1 MWVKSEA
8 KRWGSCRALGERAP
22 EIYNWDSGVGVG
34 CWAVSWLWSKNTT
47 GAPSSGT
54 GWVCWWSSLSTN
66 HWTLAGSGFAFFFS
80 MIFRLKR
87 NPTILF
93 FFFKVLLS
101 AFKGNFS
108 DHNICSLSKLEYA
121 QKPNS
126 CFYHPNTIPYWG
138 LTYLLGFFACV
149 YLIWY

>member
-93 FFFKVLLS
+93 FFLRFYSLHLKVIFLIIIFVHFQNS
-101 AFKGNFS
+101 NMPK
-108 DHNICSLSKLEYA
+108 SLVHVSITQIQFLIGVW
-121 QKPNS
+121 
-126 CFYHPNTIPYWG
+126 HIYWG
-138 LTYLLGFFACV
+138 FLHV
-149 YLIWY
+149 YI